1 MTNPTIDT
9 ILSRRSIRKYE
20 SRPVEEDMIELI
32 LKCAQFAPSGQN
44 GQAWHFTVVTNR
56 DLLNRISAK
65 NKEIFLKGT
74 DEKFRKMAE
83 DPNYDSFRGSPMA
96 IIVSGEESDKNAL
109 ADCANAVENMTLA
122 AHSLGLGSCYLVS
135 FRAAL
140 VAPDGGHFLKELGI
154 PAGFVPMLGL
164 ALGYGNEVLGER
176 APRRA
181 NTINFVR

>member
-1 MTNPTIDT
+1 MTNPTIET

-20 SRPVEEDMIELI
+20 TRPVEDGKIELI
-32 LKCAQFAPSGQN
+32 LKCGQFAPSRQN
-44 GQAWHFTVVTNR
+44 GQTWHFTVVTNR

-65 NKEIFLKGT
+65 NKEIFLNST

-96 IIVSGEESDKNAL
+96 IIISGEESEKNAM

-122 AHSLGLGSCYLVS
+122 AQSLGLGSCYLIS
-135 FRAAL
+135 FRTALAA
-140 VAPDGGHFLKELGI
+140 ADGGHFLKELGI
-154 PAGFVPMLGL
+154 PEGYVPLLGL
-164 ALGYGNEVLGER
+164 ALGYGCETLGER

-181 NTINFVR
+181 NTINYVR

>member
-1 MTNPTIDT
+1 MINPTIET

-20 SRPVEEDMIELI
+20 ARPVEDEKIELI
-32 LKCAQFAPSGQN
+32 LKCGQFAPSRQN

-65 NKEIFLKGT
+65 NKEIFLNSS

-96 IIVSGEESDKNAL
+96 IIVSGEGDEKRSM

-122 AHSLGLGSCYLVS
+122 AHSLGLGSCYLIS
-135 FRAAL
+135 FRTAL
-140 VAPDGGHFLKELGI
+140 LEEDGGHFLKELGI
-154 PAGFVPMLGL
+154 PEGFVPMLGL
-164 ALGYGNEVLGER
+164 ALGYGCETLGER
-176 APRRA
+176 APRRE

>member
-1 MTNPTIDT
+1 VINPTIET

-20 SRPVEEDMIELI
+20 SRPVEEEKIELI
-32 LKCAQFAPSGQN
+32 LKCGQFAPSRQN
-44 GQAWHFTVVTNR
+44 GQTWHFTVVTNR
-56 DLLNRISAK
+56 DVLNRISAK
-65 NKEIFLKGT
+65 NREIFLKSP

-96 IIVSGEESDKNAL
+96 IIVSGEGGENNAM

-135 FRAAL
+135 FRTALLAADGKPFL
-140 VAPDGGHFLKELGI
+140 VELGI
-154 PAGFVPMLGL
+154 PEGYVPLLGL
-164 ALGYGNEVLGER
+164 ALGYGCETLGER

-181 NTINFVR
+181 GTINRVR